1 MAPLRSLRRAV
12 RPLLDRTGLISLYY
26 RNLERRL
33 ARQPSEA
40 VDDGRPMPPP
50 ELLVLVCGTTD
61 QRWFSEQGRR
71 DAVMFAGLA
80 ADHGIDLR
88 GGATVVDWGVGC
100 GRIARWLAAEVEAGG
115 GRFIGSDLNP
125 KLVAWA
131 RESLPGA
138 YHVNGLMPP
147 LALGRGEA
155 VVVYSYSV
163 LTHLR
168 EKACVAW
175 LAEVA
180 RVLKPGGVALLTFHD
195 EHYATAYGP
204 PGAAEALA
212 RQPYAV
218 LNDAME
224 GSNYLSSWISQTRF
238 RELASPWFDVETIL
252 PGGRDGPNQAVAVLR
267 RRADGPAAGAA

>member
-1 MAPLRSLRRAV
+1 MLRSLRRAV
-12 RPLLDRTGLISLYY
+12 RPVLDRTGLISLYY
-26 RNLERRL
+26 RALERRL

-50 ELLVLVCGTTD
+50 ELLVLVCGSAD
-61 QRWFSEQGRR
+61 QRWFSDQGRR
-71 DAVMFAGLA
+71 DAEMFARLA
-80 ADHGIDLR
+80 AEHGCDVR
-88 GGATVVDWGVGC
+88 AGATVVDWGVGC

-115 GRFIGSDLNP
+115 GRFVGSDLNP
-125 KLVAWA
+125 KLADWCGA
-131 RESLPGA
+131 SLPGG

-147 LALGRGEA
+147 LAMGSGEA
-155 VVVYSYSV
+155 DVLYAYSV

-180 RVLKPGGVALLTFHD
+180 RALKPGGLALLTFHD
-195 EHYATAYGP
+195 EHYAAAYGP

-212 RQPYAV
+212 RQSYAI

-224 GSNYLSSWISQTRF
+224 GSNYMSSWITQARF
-238 RELASPWFDVETIL
+238 RELAGARFEVETIL

-267 RRADGPAAGAA
+267 RRPDGSGA